1 MFLLRLDGES
11 SLNQPHPLTGKVA
24 GLRSEKPS
32 THPDLR
38 RFFAFLAASERGFN
52 LVL

>member
-1 MFLLRLDGES
+1 MSS
-11 SLNQPHPLTGKVA
+11 SLTHYLPGLPASGNVA

-32 THPDLR
+32 TPPDLR
-38 RFFAFLAASERGFN
+38 RFFIILDVSERGFN